1 MIDKKTVFPQIS
13 ANSTHRKDI
22 MRFAYF
28 SQNYIYLHP
37 DINNLIADLRYS
49 SLPYT
54 DNSLW
59 GIEINFDEP
68 DKHVLFRNIR
78 NFNSKVYSEFWKN
91 VERRLKLE
99 NLQTIFSTIDRF
111 LIL

>member
-13 ANSTHRKDI
+13 ANSKHRKDI

-28 SQNYIYLHP
+28 SQNFIYLHP
-37 DINNLIADLRYS
+37 YIDNFIADLRYS

-59 GIEINFDEP
+59 GIEINFNEP

-78 NFNSKVYSEFWKN
+78 NFNDKVYKEFWN
-91 VERRLKLE
+91 MLKGDL
-99 NLQTIFSTIDRF
+99 N
-111 LIL
+111 